1 MENTTAK
8 IRAKE
13 VRKALVDYDNYAI
26 LSAYNKDEGLTGNAV
41 RTKHLAHALERAGY
55 RCAIGVYADGALR
68 LECLFV
74 LDIPL
79 EALFEFAL
87 KFGQYAVI
95 HEGVLFERNKKHE
108 VGPHPYHQAAPVGE
122 LTIFDKDAPKPEGGY
137 SDVAGVRFTLK
148 Y

>member
-8 IRAKE
+8 ISAKE

-26 LSAYNKDEGLTGNAV
+26 LSAYSQDEGLAGNAV
-41 RTKHLAHALERAGY
+41 RTKHLVRALEQAAY
-55 RCAIGVYADGALR
+55 RCTIGVYADSGLR

-74 LDIPL
+74 LGIPL

-87 KFGQYAVI
+87 KFGQHAVV

-122 LTIFDKDAPKPEGGY
+122 LTIFGKDAPKPEGAY
-137 SDVAGVRFTLK
+137 TDVAGVRFALA